1 MPPTSPV
8 SSSPKKAAV
17 VPCHRQAT
25 FYLTVVSGAWSSLL
39 TQMRRAAYKG
49 PMTDVIVQPF
59 LAGLSTGLFCCAF
72 CFPFVAPILVAE
84 ERSLREG
91 WCVLGAIIG
100 GRLVGYALFGLG
112 IGFLGERFESVL
124 IERILLCALIALSTL
139 LMLYGVGWLRPT
151 ASWCGALIRSP
162 VRAPFVMGLLMGI
175 NLCPPFL
182 MSVIYVF
189 TLHSALKGIAYFL
202 MFFLGTSLYFL
213 PLGFLATLSRW
224 EYLRKAARISAVL
237 VGLIFCGYGLY
248 VLFWGVN
255 LRHRL

>member
-1 MPPTSPV
+1 MGIYSV
-8 SSSPKKAAV
+8 GLDAQRS
-17 VPCHRQAT
+17 
-25 FYLTVVSGAWSSLL
+25 
-39 TQMRRAAYKG
+39 AAYKG
-49 PMTDVIVQPF
+49 CMGDVLVQPF

-84 ERSLREG
+84 ERSLSESWR
-91 WCVLGAIIG
+91 VLGAIIG
-100 GRLVGYALFGLG
+100 GRLVGYAIFGMA
-112 IGFLGERFESVL
+112 IGFLGERFENVV
-124 IERILLCALIALSTL
+124 IERTLLCALIALSAL

-162 VRAPFVMGLLMGI
+162 VRVPFVMGLLMGI

-182 MSVIYVF
+182 MSAIYVF
-189 TLHSALKGIAYFL
+189 TLHNMLKGIAYFL
-202 MFFLGTSLYFL
+202 VFFLGTSLYFL

-248 VLFWGVN
+248 ALFRGVN
-255 LRHRL
+255 LRHDL